1 MAISKTDCLILLNE
15 LQESGIDC
23 SNAVKT
29 LLRSSGPTVEVLK
42 FINDNRPLDLAMFY
56 EKLRRSYNN
65 KKSTLY
71 INLMK
76 DPDPENINKILSTLN
91 SYSLQ
96 ATLFSEQLQNKQMF
110 YRFSRLQEVYQCLYY
125 YTKTYDLTP
134 CIKLLSMIK
143 ADIKVLETCYREQS

>member
-1 MAISKTDCLILLNE
+1 MAISKTDCLVLLNE

-23 SNAVKT
+23 AQITKT
-29 LLRSSGPTVEVLK
+29 LLKSTGPTVEVLK
-42 FINDNRPLDLAMFY
+42 FINDNRPMDLAMFY
-56 EKLRRSYNN
+56 EKLRKSYNN

-76 DPDPENINKILSTLN
+76 DPDVGNINKILSTLN
-91 SYSLQ
+91 SYALQ

-110 YRFSRLQEVYQCLYY
+110 YRFVRLQEVYQCLYY

-143 ADIKVLETCYREQS
+143 ADIKVLESCYRERS

>member
-1 MAISKTDCLILLNE
+1 MAISKTDCLVLLNE

-23 SNAVKT
+23 TTITRT
-29 LLRSSGPTVEVLK
+29 LLKSTGPTVEVLK
-42 FINDNRPLDLAMFY
+42 FINDNRPLDLALFY
-56 EKLRRSYNN
+56 EKLRKSYNN

-76 DPDPENINKILSTLN
+76 DPDVGNINKILSTLN
-91 SYSLQ
+91 SYALQ

-110 YRFSRLQEVYQCLYY
+110 YRFVRLQEVYQCLYY

-143 ADIKVLETCYREQS
+143 ADIKVLETCYRERS

>member
-1 MAISKTDCLILLNE
+1 MAISKTDCLVLLKE
-15 LQESGIDC
+15 LQESGVDC
-23 SNAVKT
+23 SGITKT
-29 LLRSSGPTVEVLK
+29 LLKSTGPTAEVLK
-42 FINDNRPLDLAMFY
+42 FINDNRPLDLALFY
-56 EKLRRSYNN
+56 EKLRKSYNN

-76 DPDPENINKILSTLN
+76 DPDVANINKILSTLN
-91 SYSLQ
+91 SYALQ

-110 YRFSRLQEVYQCLYY
+110 YRFVRLQEVYQCLYY

>member
-56 EKLRRSYNN
+56 EKLRKSYNN

-76 DPDPENINKILSTLN
+76 DPDPENINKVLSTLN

-125 YTKTYDLTP
+125 YTKTYDLAP

>member
-1 MAISKTDCLILLNE
+1 MAISKTDCLVLLNE
-15 LQESGIDC
+15 LQESGVDC
-23 SNAVKT
+23 AQITKM
-29 LLRSSGPTVEVLK
+29 LLRSTGPTVEVLK
-42 FINDNRPLDLAMFY
+42 FINENRPMDLALFY
-56 EKLRRSYNN
+56 EKLRKSYNN

-76 DPDPENINKILSTLN
+76 DPDVGNINKILSTLN
-91 SYSLQ
+91 SYALQ

-110 YRFSRLQEVYQCLYY
+110 YRFVRLQEVYQCLYY

-143 ADIKVLETCYREQS
+143 ADIKVLESCYRERS

>member
-1 MAISKTDCLILLNE
+1 
-15 LQESGIDC
+15 
-23 SNAVKT
+23 
-29 LLRSSGPTVEVLK
+29 
-42 FINDNRPLDLAMFY
+42 
-56 EKLRRSYNN
+56 
-65 KKSTLY
+65 
-71 INLMK
+71 MK
-76 DPDPENINKILSTLN
+76 DPDPENINKVLSTLN

>member
-23 SNAVKT
+23 SNEVKT
-29 LLRSSGPTVEVLK
+29 LLRSSGPSVEILK

-56 EKLRRSYNN
+56 EKLRKSYNN

-76 DPDPENINKILSTLN
+76 DPDPENINKVLSTLN

-110 YRFSRLQEVYQCLYY
+110 YRFSRLQEVYQCL
-125 YTKTYDLTP
+125 
-134 CIKLLSMIK
+134 
-143 ADIKVLETCYREQS
+143 

>member
-1 MAISKTDCLILLNE
+1 MAISKTDCLVLLNE

-23 SNAVKT
+23 TNITRT
-29 LLRSSGPTVEVLK
+29 LLKSTGPTAEVIK
-42 FINDNRPLDLAMFY
+42 FINDNRPLDLALFY
-56 EKLRRSYNN
+56 EKLRKSYNN

-76 DPDPENINKILSTLN
+76 EPDVANINKILSTLN
-91 SYSLQ
+91 SYALQ
-96 ATLFSEQLQNKQMF
+96 ATLFSEQLRNKQMF
-110 YRFSRLQEVYQCLYY
+110 YRFVRLQEVYQCLYY

>member
-23 SNAVKT
+23 SNEVKT
-29 LLRSSGPTVEVLK
+29 LLRSSGPSVEVLK

-56 EKLRRSYNN
+56 EKLRKSYNN

-76 DPDPENINKILSTLN
+76 DPDPENISKVLSTLN

-110 YRFSRLQEVYQCLYY
+110 YRFSSLQEVY
-125 YTKTYDLTP
+125 
-134 CIKLLSMIK
+134 
-143 ADIKVLETCYREQS
+143 